1 MAMSKLLERAMEE
14 ARKLPE
20 SDQDSIGAALLA
32 EIDGGRRWEQLFAPP
47 WAGSSRIADAALA
60 EYGAE
65 RTLPADADMD
75 AWDRQIERDVAEGK
89 LDKLFEKARADHR
102 AGKSK
107 EL

>member
-1 MAMSKLLERAMEE
+1 MSELLERAIEE

-20 SDQDSIGAALLA
+20 SDQDFIGAVLLA
-32 EIDGGRRWEQLFAPP
+32 EIGGGRRWGQLFAPSWP
-47 WAGSSRIADAALA
+47 EPSRIADAALA

-65 RTLPADADMD
+65 RALPPDADMD
-75 AWDRQIERDVAEGK
+75 AWDRQIERDAAEGK
-89 LDKLFEKARADHR
+89 LDKIFEKARADHR